1 MQQNIFLIGLFTLKL
16 ATFDTI
22 IISIRNSVQLNVDI
36 DVVTLYGSCTNVPS
50 IHTDIKTIIMSFV
63 TYIHDIAE

>member
-22 IISIRNSVQLNVDI
+22 TISMRNSVQLNVDI
-36 DVVTLYGSCTNVPS
+36 DVVESDYIMFQRNP
-50 IHTDIKTIIMSFV
+50 DIKT
-63 TYIHDIAE
+63 